1 MNSNKR
7 DIASADDKCHICN
20 SEKREDGM
28 CLCAESW
35 NSYASK
41 NSKRTVAELPKEA
54 EGKETFDN
62 LSTADKIKCVQGSK
76 ELLDAVKILRAA
88 FDGCG
93 LQSYIRFTY
102 TFQDDK
108 RFEITFMPNQHHE
121 DYSNPLI
128 SKNQTD

>member
-1 MNSNKR
+1 MKSNEWLSVMQQAEDYNPQLTPLIIKYGELLL
-7 DIASADDKCHICN
+7 
-20 SEKREDGM
+20 SEHPV
-28 CLCAESW
+28 SQP
-35 NSYASK
+35 
-41 NSKRTVAELPKEA
+41 VAELPKEA